1 MTFVQFENENM
12 TEIIG
17 EGTTLSSLTV
27 IPAHF
32 TTCDSTSASQA
43 AHDSSQLV

>member
-1 MTFVQFENENM
+1 MTFVKFENENM

-17 EGTTLSSLTV
+17 EGTLSSLTV
-27 IPAHF
+27 IPAHP

-43 AHDSSQLV
+43 AHTSS